1 MRVTCMRIF
10 VLMVVLLLAGATS
23 ARSQQEIDSAG
34 YALTGCR
41 LLASDT
47 LERMFEQS
55 RCADKIKM
63 IFRPKNSAQNC
74 PPRRSNIKENA
85 ALVVRYIELRPD
97 RWHEKFLVLAEEAL
111 TEDWPCHR

>member
-1 MRVTCMRIF
+1 MRLIVF
-10 VLMVVLLLAGATS
+10 VAALTIAGATS

-41 LLASDT
+41 LLSSDT
-47 LERMFEQS
+47 MERMFEQS

-63 IFRPKNSAQNC
+63 IFRHKNSAQNC
-74 PPRRSNIKENA
+74 TPRRSNIKENA

-97 RWHEKFLVLAEEAL
+97 RWHEKFTILAEEAI
-111 TEDWPCHR
+111 TEDWPCSR

>member
-1 MRVTCMRIF
+1 MRAKRMRIF
-10 VLMVVLLLAGATS
+10 VLVVASILAGATS
-23 ARSQQEIDSAG
+23 VRSQQEIDSAG

-41 LLASDT
+41 LLASDA

-63 IFRPKNSAQNC
+63 IFRHKNSAQNC
-74 PPRRSNIKENA
+74 TPRRSNIKENA

-97 RWHEKFLVLAEEAL
+97 RWHEKFVILAEEAI
-111 TEDWPCHR
+111 TEDWPCNR